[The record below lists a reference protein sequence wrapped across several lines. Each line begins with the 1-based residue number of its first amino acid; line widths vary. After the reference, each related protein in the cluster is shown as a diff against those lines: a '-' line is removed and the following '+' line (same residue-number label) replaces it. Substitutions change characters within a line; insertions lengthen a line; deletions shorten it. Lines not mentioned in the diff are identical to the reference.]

1 MLTHIFPKKR
11 RINASVFTREN
22 TSQRKLAFPRFLRS
36 ITRESAKYIN
46 DQCSH
51 HIETSHLICNTN
63 QLTGFY
69 MTGKQQL
76 ICRWVDKYWKQKP
89 STTSMSYSINLGIE
103 FCSLMYFYC
112 FFHRKTLEYNLF
124 FLFFLGFP

>member
-1 MLTHIFPKKR
+1 MAQKLFVMAWKQNFQGI
-11 RINASVFTREN
+11 SVFADPYVPEKAQNQRFCLYTRKY
-22 TSQRKLAFPRFLRS
+22 RKLTFPRFLRS

-69 MTGKQQL
+69 MRG
-76 ICRWVDKYWKQKP
+76 
-89 STTSMSYSINLGIE
+89 SSS
-103 FCSLMYFYC
+103 
-112 FFHRKTLEYNLF
+112 
-124 FLFFLGFP
+124 